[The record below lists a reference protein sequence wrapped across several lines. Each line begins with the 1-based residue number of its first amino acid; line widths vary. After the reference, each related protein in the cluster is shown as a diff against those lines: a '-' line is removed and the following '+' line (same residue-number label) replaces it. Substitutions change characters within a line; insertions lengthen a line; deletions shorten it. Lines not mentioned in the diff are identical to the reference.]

1 MYYTRQV
8 LENVKT
14 TWNPEQKDSESQ
26 LVIGCWMIFICHVFR
41 KLNNRHLYNIRL
53 NGWEV
58 SLCCMFCF
66 VFIRL
71 VYHMLPVSLDCFCF
85 VFLRLVYHMLLVS
98 LNCFCFVCLR
108 LVYHMLPVSLNCFCF
123 VFIRLVYHMLPVSLD
138 FPFIDYHFGIL
149 YHLFNKEANDMLSC
163 RTISQLY
170 YHLRS
175 QYRFLKGHTIVSYV
189 PHHDFPLL

>member
-1 MYYTRQV
+1 MYYTRQA

-71 VYHMLPVSLDCFCF
+71 VYP
-85 VFLRLVYHMLLVS
+85 
-98 LNCFCFVCLR
+98 
-108 LVYHMLPVSLNCFCF
+108 MLPVSLNCFCF

-138 FPFIDYHFGIL
+138 CFCFVFLRLVYHMLPVSLDCPFFDYHFGIL

>member
-1 MYYTRQV
+1 MYYTRQA

-58 SLCCMFCF
+58 SLCCIFCF

-71 VYHMLPVSLDCFCF
+71 VYHMLPVSLDC
-85 VFLRLVYHMLLVS
+85 
-98 LNCFCFVCLR
+98 
-108 LVYHMLPVSLNCFCF
+108 
-123 VFIRLVYHMLPVSLD
+123 
-138 FPFIDYHFGIL
+138 PFFDYHFGIL

>member
-1 MYYTRQV
+1 MAGKYHCV
-8 LENVKT
+8 A
-14 TWNPEQKDSESQ
+14 
-26 LVIGCWMIFICHVFR
+26 CFVF
-41 KLNNRHLYNIRL
+41 IRL
-53 NGWEV
+53 VYHMLPV
-58 SLCCMFCF
+58 SLNCFCFVFIRLVYPMLPVSLDCFCF

-71 VYHMLPVSLDCFCF
+71 VYHMLPVSLNCFCF
-85 VFLRLVYHMLLVS
+85 VFI
-98 LNCFCFVCLR
+98 R

-138 FPFIDYHFGIL
+138 CPFFDYHFGIL

>member
-1 MYYTRQV
+1 MYYTWQA

-85 VFLRLVYHMLLVS
+85 VFLRLVYHML
-98 LNCFCFVCLR
+98 
-108 LVYHMLPVSLNCFCF
+108 
-123 VFIRLVYHMLPVSLD
+123 PVSLD
-138 FPFIDYHFGIL
+138 CPFFDYHFGIL